1 MGDGSIKEK
10 GKKQQFIEAK
20 LRICGERS
28 HKKPNTQY
36 LELSFAPASPFRNAL
51 NFSLFWKKENPNNK
65 AWVLMMKRMSI

>member
-10 GKKQQFIEAK
+10 GKKQQFIEGK

-51 NFSLFWKKENPNNK
+51 NFSL
-65 AWVLMMKRMSI
+65 L